1 MRALFVLQ
9 HARML
14 NVNTEATKSLKN
26 LLVQLET
33 KLQADTI
40 SIVGEIRPGLE
51 GLIRLALEALP
62 KRTDKLAV
70 VLHTGGGIVEIA
82 ERMVSVMRNFYKEV
96 VFIIP
101 NVAMSAGTVL
111 AMSGDAIMMDY
122 YSCLGPIDPQVEREG
137 KLVPALSYLIQWE
150 RFVEKS
156 KNQTLTNAEFL
167 IMSGMDI
174 AELHKFEMARDLSIS
189 LLKQWLA
196 AYKFKD
202 WRKTETKG
210 APVTKEMREKR
221 AEDIANKL
229 MKHDLWGSHGRGI
242 PMRVLQQELNLKI
255 DDFGADG
262 VLSSNIRDYF
272 DLLLD
277 YIVRNKQPMHVHSR
291 EFL

>member
-1 MRALFVLQ
+1 
-9 HARML
+9 ML
-14 NVNTEATKSLKN
+14 SLNTEAMKSLKN
-26 LLVQLET
+26 LLVQIET
-33 KLQADTI
+33 HLHADAI

-51 GLIRLALEALP
+51 GLTRMALEALP
-62 KRTDKLAV
+62 AHTDKLAV
-70 VLHTGGGIVEIA
+70 ILHTGGGIVEIA
-82 ERMVSVMRNFYKEV
+82 ERMVGVMRNFYKEV

-137 KLVPALSYLIQWE
+137 KLVPALSYLLQWE
-150 RFVEKS
+150 RFVDKS
-156 KNQTLTNAEFL
+156 KHQTLTNAEFL
-167 IMSGMDI
+167 MMSGMDL

-196 AYKFKD
+196 TYKFKD
-202 WRKTETKG
+202 WQKTATQG
-210 APVTKEMREKR
+210 AVVTQQMREQR
-221 AEDIANKL
+221 AEDIASKL

-255 DDFGADG
+255 DDFGADP
-262 VLSSNIRDYF
+262 VLSSNVRDYF

-277 YIVRNKQPMHVHSR
+277 FVVKNKQPMHVHSR

>member
-1 MRALFVLQ
+1 
-9 HARML
+9 ML
-14 NVNTEATKSLKN
+14 SLNTEAMKSLKN
-26 LLVQLET
+26 LLVQIET
-33 KLQADTI
+33 HLHADAI

-51 GLIRLALEALP
+51 GLTRMALEALP
-62 KRTDKLAV
+62 AHTDKLAV
-70 VLHTGGGIVEIA
+70 ILHTGGGIVEIA
-82 ERMVSVMRNFYKEV
+82 ERMVGVMRNFYKEV

-137 KLVPALSYLIQWE
+137 KLVPALSYLLQWE
-150 RFVEKS
+150 RFVDKS
-156 KNQTLTNAEFL
+156 KHQTLTNAEFL
-167 IMSGMDI
+167 MMSGMDL

-196 AYKFKD
+196 TYKFKD
-202 WRKTETKG
+202 WQKTATQG
-210 APVTKEMREKR
+210 AMVTQQMREQR
-221 AEDIANKL
+221 AEDIASKL
-229 MKHDLWGSHGRGI
+229 MKHDRWGSHGRGI

-255 DDFGADG
+255 DDFGADP
-262 VLSSNIRDYF
+262 VLSSNVRDYF

-277 YIVRNKQPMHVHSR
+277 YVVKNKQPMHVHSR